1 MLRKYLKKCS
11 FTQYLILKNNS
22 HSGGLHFV
30 DRTVRGQVKMFA
42 YDFAIANTFM
52 GFRKCFLDSSLNK
65 H

>member
-1 MLRKYLKKCS
+1 MLRKYLKECS
-11 FTQYLILKNNS
+11 FTQYLILKDNS
-22 HSGGLHFV
+22 HWGRHFMN
-30 DRTVRGQVKMFA
+30 RTVRGQVKMFA